1 MSRLKSLLLLALTV
15 LAIDVLAAA
24 PADAQV
30 RRDRGA
36 QSSRRDGGVLASRRT
51 DRNRDDRDGRYDR
64 RRGSHQDSDADSDS
78 EDSDDNRGRR
88 ARGNR
93 DRRDRRDRRDAC
105 VDVNQDGRCDYRQ
118 TRRNPNGR
126 LPDVDYPTRYPM
138 SQVLGAVLGGR

>member
-1 MSRLKSLLLLALTV
+1 MSRLKSFLLLALTA
-15 LAIDVLAAA
+15 LAIDVLGAA

-36 QSSRRDGGVLASRRT
+36 QSSRRDDGVLVSRRS

-64 RRGSHQDSDADSDS
+64 RRGSNQDSDADSDS

-88 ARGNR
+88 GRRN
-93 DRRDRRDRRDAC
+93 RDRRDRRDAC
-105 VDVNQDGRCDYRQ
+105 VDVNQDGRCDNRQ

-126 LPDVDYPTRYPM
+126 VPDVNFPTRFPM

>member
-1 MSRLKSLLLLALTV
+1 MSRLKSFLLLALTV
-15 LAIDVLAAA
+15 LAIDILAAA

-36 QSSRRDGGVLASRRT
+36 QSSRRDGGVLASRRS

-78 EDSDDNRGRR
+78 DSEDSDDNRGRR
-88 ARGNR
+88 GRGNR
-93 DRRDRRDRRDAC
+93 DRRDRRDAC
-105 VDVNQDGRCDYRQ
+105 IDVNQDGRCDNRQ

-126 LPDVDYPTRYPM
+126 LPDVNYPTRYPM

>member
-1 MSRLKSLLLLALTV
+1 MSRLKSFLLLALTV

-36 QSSRRDGGVLASRRT
+36 QSSRRDGGVLTSRRS

-88 ARGNR
+88 GKGK
-93 DRRDRRDRRDAC
+93 RDRRDRRDAC

-118 TRRNPNGR
+118 ARRNPNGR
-126 LPDVDYPTRYPM
+126 VPDVNYPTRYPM

>member
-1 MSRLKSLLLLALTV
+1 MSRLKSFLLLALTA
-15 LAIDVLAAA
+15 LAIDVLGAA

-36 QSSRRDGGVLASRRT
+36 QSSRRDDGVLVSRRS

-64 RRGSHQDSDADSDS
+64 RRGSNQDSDADSDS

-88 ARGNR
+88 GRGN
-93 DRRDRRDRRDAC
+93 RDRRDRRDAC
-105 VDVNQDGRCDYRQ
+105 VDVNQDGRCDNRQ

-126 LPDVDYPTRYPM
+126 VPDVNFPTRFPM

>member
-51 DRNRDDRDGRYDR
+51 DRNRDDRDGRFDR
-64 RRGSHQDSDADSDS
+64 RRGSHQDSDSDSDS

-88 ARGNR
+88 GRGNR
-93 DRRDRRDRRDAC
+93 DQRDRRDAC
-105 VDVNQDGRCDYRQ
+105 IDVNQDGRCDYRQ
-118 TRRNPNGR
+118 SRRIPNR
-126 LPDVDYPTRYPM
+126 RAPDVNYPIRYPM

>member
-1 MSRLKSLLLLALTV
+1 MSRLKSFLLLAFTV

-24 PADAQV
+24 PAEAQV

-36 QSSRRDGGVLASRRT
+36 QSSRRDDGILVSRRS

-64 RRGSHQDSDADSDS
+64 RRGSHKDSDADSDSDS

-88 ARGNR
+88 GRGNR
-93 DRRDRRDRRDAC
+93 DRRDRRDAC
-105 VDVNQDGRCDYRQ
+105 IDVNRDGRCDYRQ
-118 TRRNPNGR
+118 TRRHPNGR
-126 LPDVDYPTRYPM
+126 LPDVNYPTRYPM